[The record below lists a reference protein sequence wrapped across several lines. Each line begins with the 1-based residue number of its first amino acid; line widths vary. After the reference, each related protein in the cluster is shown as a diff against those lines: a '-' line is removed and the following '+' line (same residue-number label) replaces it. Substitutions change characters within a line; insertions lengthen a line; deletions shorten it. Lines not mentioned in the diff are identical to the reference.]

1 MQDIVKILRDHGV
14 SPTPQRIAVA
24 SSVLYSTEHP
34 SADDIW
40 GIVKKSWPTLSRT
53 TVYNTLNLLV
63 EKGVLKSKIIR
74 EGKTVYD
81 PCVERHHHFIDEKTG
96 EIYDI
101 PWESVKVAGVDALKD
116 FEVLEY
122 HVVIRGRRKR

>member
-24 SSVLYSTEHP
+24 KVVLYTKKHP

-40 GIVKKSWPTLSRT
+40 GIVKESWPTLSRT

-63 EKGVLKSKIIR
+63 EKGVLKAKVIR

-96 EIYDI
+96 EIFDI
-101 PWESVKVAGVDALKD
+101 PWSSVKVTGVNSLKD

>member
-1 MQDIVKILRDHGV
+1 MTQPLKGKLALVTGSGRGIGRAIALKLVSQGSDIIVNFFRHRDTAEQTAKDVQDIGVKAKV
-14 SPTPQRIAVA
+14 
-24 SSVLYSTEHP
+24 
-34 SADDIW
+34 
-40 GIVKKSWPTLSRT
+40 
-53 TVYNTLNLLV
+53 
-63 EKGVLKSKIIR
+63 IR

-96 EIYDI
+96 EIFDI
-101 PWESVKVAGVDALKD
+101 PWSSVKVTGVNSLKD